1 MGVEINGKPYKEFL
15 DDLVKQKLNEM
26 RCETCDNWRGYV
38 NAKVGRGLCVH
49 FMHETHVNGF
59 CYKHKDKE

>member
-15 DDLVKQKLNEM
+15 DDLLKQKLNEM
-26 RCETCDNWRGYV
+26 RCETCDNWHGYV

-49 FMHETHVNGF
+49 FMHETNVNGF